1 MVNLAAPT
9 VSGSHRLRIIYDQV
23 AIEAPVLQGWGGVTL
38 DEASNG
44 QMQSTLQRLNQ
55 SGYNAVRVGF
65 SAGTTPCSSG
75 ELGDWSSAWFSQTI
89 QIAQQY
95 NMWVILDY
103 NRYRELIDSCQLQWL
118 SFWSGVLSTNWGY
131 TRIVWEPINEPAG
144 SVSLLSAA
152 YQTWITQARALGD
165 THWIAVENTISNDGC
180 TFDPLSLVNCYPTIT
195 DPLNQTFLSIHPY
208 FFYDLWSQSV
218 GVYGNCDKSATRY
231 LQPRN
236 AQCKLHLSYAHSGH
250 GGWSRLLQLQQRVRK
265 TS

>member
-1 MVNLAAPT
+1 MNCRTESLLLSSLMLLGIVTVFFSSSPIGTSVERFGENVVNLAATT
-9 VSGSHRLRIIYDQV
+9 VSGSHRQGTISDQV
-23 AIEAPVLQGWGGVTL
+23 AIEAPVIQGWGGVTL

-65 SAGTTPCSSG
+65 SASITPCSSG

-103 NRYRELIDSCQLQWL
+103 HSYRDLIDGCQLEWL

-131 TRIVWEPINEPAG
+131 ARIVWEPINEPAG
-144 SVSLLSAA
+144 SVSLLSSA

-165 THWIAVENTISNDGC
+165 THWIAVENTISNGGC
-180 TFDPLSLVNCYPTIT
+180 AFDFLSLVGRYPSVT
-195 DPLNQTFLSIHPY
+195 DPLN
-208 FFYDLWSQSV
+208 
-218 GVYGNCDKSATRY
+218 
-231 LQPRN
+231 
-236 AQCKLHLSYAHSGH
+236 
-250 GGWSRLLQLQQRVRK
+250 
-265 TS
+265 